1 MYISIKK
8 NEINLFILIL
18 KKIIILIF
26 INEQKRLK
34 QNYGTKIMIINII

>member
-1 MYISIKK
+1 MYLSIKK

-34 QNYGTKIMIINII
+34 QNYRTKIMIINII